1 MFLNLT
7 PIFRDPREEGEC
19 NISVLFVLFTHS
31 INLFISILKCGG
43 TTVISDCVWEFH
55 FPPTS
60 TGEIF
65 APKARNACDGF
76 KMNKPQES
84 HILIGVFKSTLFF
97 LKELLFNCI
106 KDKIMPSKTIFFWL
120 GEFSELFS
128 CCALIKTYQT

>member
-60 TGEIF
+60 TGETF

-76 KMNKPQES
+76 KMNKPQEI
-84 HILIGVFKSTLFF
+84 HIL
-97 LKELLFNCI
+97 
-106 KDKIMPSKTIFFWL
+106 
-120 GEFSELFS
+120 
-128 CCALIKTYQT
+128 Y